1 MSKLKKIP
9 EFKNEDEEREFWG
22 SVDNIFDYFDPEGFK
37 RVPAPMVP
45 RTLSMSVPVEMEREV
60 ERLSQER
67 KVSIEEMVRQL
78 VAAGLETARRGGL
91 QPRV

>member
-1 MSKLKKIP
+1 
-9 EFKNEDEEREFWG
+9 
-22 SVDNIFDYFDPEGFK
+22 
-37 RVPAPMVP
+37 
-45 RTLSMSVPVEMEREV
+45 MEREV